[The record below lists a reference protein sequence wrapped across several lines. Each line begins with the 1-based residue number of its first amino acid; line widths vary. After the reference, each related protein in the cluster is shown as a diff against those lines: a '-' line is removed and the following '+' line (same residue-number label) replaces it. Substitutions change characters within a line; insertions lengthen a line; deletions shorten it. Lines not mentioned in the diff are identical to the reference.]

1 MHAPKSNRDT
11 YIDKARNIFI
21 LFQNMILK
29 ILNSKVIDGMV
40 LRTCYIYIYI
50 YTLKIKPNSVRIRLL
65 SCQIFFPPLSG
76 FELTPLIHCNT
87 NRLALY
93 PNSRSA
99 TLSRKE
105 NLEIDIRHVS
115 KRV

>member
-29 ILNSKVIDGMV
+29 ILNSKVIDSMV

-50 YTLKIKPNSVRIRLL
+50 R
-65 SCQIFFPPLSG
+65 
-76 FELTPLIHCNT
+76 
-87 NRLALY
+87 
-93 PNSRSA
+93 
-99 TLSRKE
+99 
-105 NLEIDIRHVS
+105 
-115 KRV
+115 